1 MPVSRPPT
9 ILVTGPALSGVT
21 GVGRGLRDRLGSGY
35 RVVERLGPGQRP
47 AAVVFVVSAA
57 APMTDSDA
65 KFLEGAVEFLE
76 GAVDSAAAVAVVA
89 VVSKIDVHRTWP
101 QVLEA
106 NRTRC
111 PQVAWESVAA
121 APQIGPPKLDRLV
134 GAVHTV
140 LARAG
145 PSHVGPSRAGPSR
158 VGSSAPKSRAGRA
171 LVLRSFIQQSRVRLA
186 GQARAECAALRAEL
200 RREAAGV
207 NRGGGPEF
215 CSAARRRA
223 AQAAAELDT
232 TLTAVLTRLAGGA
245 GLPASAV
252 SAGPPAALES
262 YLPRFSRPELESRLS
277 VLLGA
282 GFGLGVTLTVGR
294 SLADLAPAWAAAILA
309 CCLATGVVLTG
320 WMVRTR
326 TLLSERAALDRWA
339 TELTAALR
347 TAMDDRLLTQMLAA
361 ESALVVAATT
371 APVRGFA
378 GLGEPPRG
386 DRQ

>member
-21 GVGRGLRDRLGSGY
+21 GVSRGLRDRLGSGY

-57 APMTDSDA
+57 APMTDSDV

-76 GAVDSAAAVAVVA
+76 AAVDPAAVVA

-101 QVLEA
+101 RVLEA
-106 NRTRC
+106 NRRCC
-111 PQVAWESVAA
+111 PQVAWEPVAA
-121 APQIGPPKLDRLV
+121 APQIGPSKLDRLV

-145 PSHVGPSRAGPSR
+145 SAGVRPARAGPSRAGPS
-158 VGSSAPKSRAGRA
+158 APKSRASRA
-171 LVLRSFIQQSRVRLA
+171 LVLRSLIQQSRVRLA

-223 AQAAAELDT
+223 VRTAAELDT

-245 GLPASAV
+245 GLPASTV
-252 SAGPPAALES
+252 SAGPSAALES

-277 VLLGA
+277 VLLSA
-282 GFGLGVTLTVGR
+282 GFGLGVSLTVGR
-294 SLADLAPAWAAAILA
+294 SLADLAPAWAPVILA

-326 TLLSERAALDRWA
+326 TLLSERAALDRWV